1 MIHKIRRLLAAGLVA
16 SILLGTIP
24 YRSAYAA
31 PTTKEQLE
39 EAKRQQEEAR
49 KNAEKAQDEVDNL
62 TARQRKLKKELKK
75 LQEELQ
81 LIFDRIA
88 ELEAQI
94 EAKEAEIAETQAALA
109 EARETERVQYESM
122 KQRIRFMY
130 KDSETVYLDI
140 IFHAKSFSDFLT
152 LSRYMESLATYD
164 RSKFDEYQAT
174 RIQIEEL
181 EAKLQQEKADRDDLM
196 AQAEEEKNNVMA
208 VIEKTQANI
217 SEYNDL
223 IDEAEALALQKEKEL
238 EAANNQVDKLKK
250 KLEEEERLARLAAQL
265 AWRSISEVHFE
276 PDDRYKL
283 AVLIYC
289 EAGGEPY
296 EGQVAVGAVVINR
309 LLSGAFP
316 NTIEGVIRQ
325 PYQFSPV
332 LSGRYDHY
340 LSIGKTSQSCYNAAD
355 LAMSGYTNVENC
367 LFFRTP
373 IEGYPARFQIGN
385 HVFK

>member
-181 EAKLQQEKADRDDLM
+181 EAKLQQEKADLDDLM

-276 PDDRYKL
+276 P
-283 AVLIYC
+283 
-289 EAGGEPY
+289 
-296 EGQVAVGAVVINR
+296 
-309 LLSGAFP
+309 
-316 NTIEGVIRQ
+316 
-325 PYQFSPV
+325 
-332 LSGRYDHY
+332 
-340 LSIGKTSQSCYNAAD
+340 
-355 LAMSGYTNVENC
+355 
-367 LFFRTP
+367 
-373 IEGYPARFQIGN
+373 
-385 HVFK
+385 